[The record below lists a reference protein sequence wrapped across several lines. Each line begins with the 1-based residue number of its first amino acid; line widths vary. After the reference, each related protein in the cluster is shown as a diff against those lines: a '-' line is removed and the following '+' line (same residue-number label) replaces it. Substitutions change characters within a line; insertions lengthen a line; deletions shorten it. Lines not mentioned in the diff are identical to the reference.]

1 MKRYLMMAATY
12 LGANAVAMLLAAL
25 ILGPGFEVSFTSFV
39 MAVALFTVVQA
50 VAKPILEKLAAK
62 RLPQIM
68 GSLSLIV
75 VFLGLWVTDIFT
87 AGMTIDGIS
96 NWLAATLIIWLSSLI
111 VEIALPYF
119 VFPSMRQPKT

>member
-12 LGANAVAMLLAAL
+12 LVANAVAMLLAAL
-25 ILGPGFEVSFTSFV
+25 ILGPGFVIDFLSFA

-50 VAKPILEKLAAK
+50 LARPILEKLAAK

-75 VFLGLWVTDIFT
+75 VFLGLLVTDTLT

-96 NWLAATLIIWLSSLI
+96 NWLAATLIIWLVSLV

-119 VFPSMRQPKT
+119 VFTALRQPRA